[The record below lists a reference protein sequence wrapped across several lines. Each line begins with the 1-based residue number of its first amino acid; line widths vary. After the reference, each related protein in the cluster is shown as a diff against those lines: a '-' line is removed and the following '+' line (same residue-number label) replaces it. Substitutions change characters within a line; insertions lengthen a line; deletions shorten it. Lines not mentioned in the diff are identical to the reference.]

1 MPPNGLACLYCLCS
15 AAPFAPPAG
24 GQMHFRPGA
33 HGKKTEKSPC
43 FLPLAF
49 SQKSGKTVTVK
60 ENNKTVYSGSL
71 YENKTIKLAGNTVEI
86 KNGKVRVSSADCKNQ
101 ICVNHKPISKKG
113 ESIICLP
120 NKVLA
125 EVE

>member
-1 MPPNGLACLYCLCS
+1 MLKKGDFIIILSVLLLALIS
-15 AAPFAPPAG
+15 
-24 GQMHFRPGA
+24 
-33 HGKKTEKSPC
+33 SV
-43 FLPLAF
+43 LAF

-71 YENKTIKLAGNTVEI
+71 YETIRLAGNTVEI

>member
-1 MPPNGLACLYCLCS
+1 MLKKGDFIIILSVLLLALASS
-15 AAPFAPPAG
+15 ALVLTPK
-24 GQMHFRPGA
+24 R
-33 HGKKTEKSPC
+33 
-43 FLPLAF
+43 
-49 SQKSGKTVTVK
+49 GKTVTFK
-60 ENNKTVYSGSL
+60 ENKKTVYAGSI
-71 YENKTIKLAGNTVEI
+71 YENKTIMLAGNTVEI

-101 ICVNHKPISKKG
+101 ICVNHKPISKRG

>member
-1 MPPNGLACLYCLCS
+1 MLKSNMKIFYERRLKKMLKKGDFIIILSVLLLALIS
-15 AAPFAPPAG
+15 
-24 GQMHFRPGA
+24 
-33 HGKKTEKSPC
+33 SV
-43 FLPLAF
+43 LAF

-101 ICVNHKPISKKG
+101 ICVNHKPISKRG

>member
-1 MPPNGLACLYCLCS
+1 MNAGRKMLKKGDFIIILSVLLLALASS
-15 AAPFAPPAG
+15 ALIL
-24 GQMHFRPGA
+24 
-33 HGKKTEKSPC
+33 SPE
-43 FLPLAF
+43 
-49 SQKSGKTVTVK
+49 SGKTVTVK

-71 YENKTIKLAGNTVEI
+71 YENKTVKLAGNTVEI

-101 ICVNHKPISKKG
+101 ICVNHKPICKKG

>member
-1 MPPNGLACLYCLCS
+1 MTLASLV
-15 AAPFAPPAG
+15 FV
-24 GQMHFRPGA
+24 F
-33 HGKKTEKSPC
+33 SP
-43 FLPLAF
+43 
-49 SQKSGKTVTVK
+49 KSGKTVTVK

-71 YENKTIKLAGNTVEI
+71 YENKMVKLAGNTVEI

-120 NKVLA
+120 TKVLA

>member
-1 MPPNGLACLYCLCS
+1 MNAGRKMLKKGDFIIILSVLLLALASS
-15 AAPFAPPAG
+15 ALVL
-24 GQMHFRPGA
+24 
-33 HGKKTEKSPC
+33 SP
-43 FLPLAF
+43 
-49 SQKSGKTVTVK
+49 KSGKTVTVK

-71 YENKTIKLAGNTVEI
+71 YENKTVKLAGNTVEI

-113 ESIICLP
+113 GIICLP
-120 NKVLA
+120 NKVFA

>member
-1 MPPNGLACLYCLCS
+1 MLKKGDFIIILSVLLLALASS
-15 AAPFAPPAG
+15 ALVL
-24 GQMHFRPGA
+24 
-33 HGKKTEKSPC
+33 SPE
-43 FLPLAF
+43 
-49 SQKSGKTVTVK
+49 SGKTVMVK

-71 YENKTIKLAGNTVEI
+71 YENKTVEI